1 VAEDNKAYIEV
12 KETDHNKVVISFSG
26 QLDLHTTAELW
37 RSAIEL
43 QKRYTPKLLTIDV
56 KNVDYCNGAGIGL
69 LLELKRLQLASN
81 KKCDIQGMSTELQN
95 LMAMITEQPH
105 KPAKYA
111 EVQPSVTLTIGKFVV
126 GVLNNI
132 RENIILIGMLSV
144 HLLQTLLHPKSVRW
158 QDFMKTMEDI
168 GPNALPLIVL
178 IGFLVGLITAFQAAI
193 PLGRFGA
200 QIYIADLVGLTLV
213 KEMAPLMTAVLL
225 AGRTASAYA
234 AEIGSMK
241 INQEIDALTTM
252 GLDPVKFL
260 TIPRILAATIMTPI
274 LSLFLLFFGLVGCGV
289 VMQSLGYNYDI
300 YIHQLESAIQ
310 LKDFL
315 GGFIKTFVFGIVI
328 AGIGCLHG
336 LKTRFGASAVGYST
350 TQAVVSSII
359 MIVIIDGIFACV
371 YYVLGI

>member
-1 VAEDNKAYIEV
+1 
-12 KETDHNKVVISFSG
+12 
-26 QLDLHTTAELW
+26 
-37 RSAIEL
+37 
-43 QKRYTPKLLTIDV
+43 
-56 KNVDYCNGAGIGL
+56 
-69 LLELKRLQLASN
+69 
-81 KKCDIQGMSTELQN
+81 
-95 LMAMITEQPH
+95 
-105 KPAKYA
+105 
-111 EVQPSVTLTIGKFVV
+111 VV

>member
-1 VAEDNKAYIEV
+1 MAKDKAHFEV
-12 KETDHNKVVISFSG
+12 KETDRNKVVISFSG
-26 QLDLHTTAELW
+26 QLNLHTTAELW
-37 RSAIEL
+37 HSCMAL
-43 QKRYTPKLLTIDV
+43 QERYKPKLLTVDV
-56 KNVDYCNGAGIGL
+56 KNMDYCDGAGMGL
-69 LLELKRLQLASN
+69 LLELKRRQLQNN
-81 KKCDIQGMSTELQN
+81 KKFDIQGLSAELQN
-95 LMAMITEQPH
+95 LMTMITEQPN
-105 KPAKYA
+105 KPVKH
-111 EVQPSVTLTIGKFVV
+111 VPLPPSITLTIGKFTV

-132 RENIILIGMLSV
+132 RENIIFIGMLCV
-144 HLLQTLLHPKSVRW
+144 HLWQTLLHPKSVRW
-158 QDFMKTMEDI
+158 RDFIRIMEDI

-193 PLGRFGA
+193 PLGKFGA
-200 QIYIADLVGLTLV
+200 QLYIADLVGLTLV

-234 AEIGSMK
+234 AELGTMK

-274 LSLFLLFFGLVGCGV
+274 LSLFLLLFGLVGCGV
-289 VMQSLGYNYDI
+289 VMHSIGYNYDI
-300 YIHQLESAIQ
+300 YIHELENAIQ
-310 LKDFL
+310 LKDFI

-328 AGIGCLHG
+328 ASIGCLHG

-371 YYVLGI
+371 YYALGI

>member
-1 VAEDNKAYIEV
+1 VEKDNKAYIEV
-12 KETDHNKVVISFSG
+12 KETDHNKLVISFSG
-26 QLDLHTTAELW
+26 QLSLHTTANLW
-37 RSAIEL
+37 SSAMEL
-43 QKRYTPKLLTIDV
+43 QKRYTPKLLTVDV
-56 KNVDYCNGAGIGL
+56 KNVDYCDGAGIGL
-69 LLELKRLQLASN
+69 LLELKKQQLESN
-81 KKCDIQGMSTELQN
+81 NKFDIQGLSSKLQN
-95 LMAMITEQPH
+95 LMAMITEQPN
-105 KPAKYA
+105 KPAKH
-111 EVQPSVTLTIGKFVV
+111 VPLPPGLTLNIGKFVV

-144 HLLQTLLHPKSVRW
+144 HLFQTLLHPKSVRW
-158 QDFMKTMEDI
+158 KDFMKALEDI

-225 AGRTASAYA
+225 AGRTACAYA

-289 VMQSLGYNYDI
+289 VMQSLGYNYNI
-300 YIHQLESAIQ
+300 YIHQLENAIQ
-310 LKDFL
+310 MKDFI

-336 LKTRFGASAVGYST
+336 LKTRLGAGAVGYST